1 MKWLFVTRESYE
13 EVKKELRELKDAHER
28 IVDAAYFIQ
37 SGYHLYA
44 RFEPT
49 AVTEEPNKSAPKS
62 ALVDPKKEAEDI
74 GTNPRTILKTIEA
87 KNITEFEEKRKSLQ
101 ALAAVKL
108 ESALEDGDRAA
119 QGAD

>member
-1 MKWLFVTRESYE
+1 MSWPFVTRERYE
-13 EVKKELRELKDAHER
+13 EVRKELRELRDAHER

-44 RFEPT
+44 RFEAT
-49 AVTEEPNKSAPKS
+49 ATTDEPKAAPKS
-62 ALVDPKKEAEDI
+62 ALVDPKKESEDI